1 MSACIDHPVSR
12 MELLGEDAIRSIAD
26 LCGVSVNKPG
36 EEGEQ
41 EEGHGDQREETEL
54 APSRN
59 CDDTRY
65 IIRRG
70 QEGDVLKDV
79 NKG

>member
-36 EEGEQ
+36 EE
-41 EEGHGDQREETEL
+41 EEQREEAEL
-54 APSRN
+54 APSRD
-59 CDDTRY
+59 CDETRY

-70 QEGDVLKDV
+70 QEGDVLKEV
-79 NKG
+79 TKYRG